1 MLVGKIDSSGEFY
14 QYFHDGLGSITMI
27 CDSTGEYQ
35 NLYTYDD
42 FGDFRLKSENVSN
55 SYCYTGQERD
65 EEPSGLY
72 NLRARYY
79 ASGMGRITQ
88 EDPLLAVLD
97 VSRIQELNGYC
108 YVANNPINLIDPF
121 GLCGDKQENCR
132 MVFLNCMLEYSLGV
146 DIESILALG
155 QGMQYYFITRA
166 WQHAAS
172 RTLTV
177 PLRSSIFRKWLLKG
191 RVATQAANIATL
203 GALIVIEEICIFKEI
218 ECLQDNAYGILD
230 KTYKHA
236 FE

>member
-1 MLVGKIDSSGEFY
+1 M
-14 QYFHDGLGSITMI
+14 
-27 CDSTGEYQ
+27 
-35 NLYTYDD
+35 
-42 FGDFRLKSENVSN
+42 
-55 SYCYTGQERD
+55 
-65 EEPSGLY
+65 
-72 NLRARYY
+72 
-79 ASGMGRITQ
+79 
-88 EDPLLAVLD
+88 AVLD
-97 VSRIQELNGYC
+97 AERIQEFNGYA
-108 YVANNPINLIDPF
+108 YVSNNPIGFIDPF
-121 GLCGDKQENCR
+121 GLCKQKQEDCR
-132 MVFLNCMLEYSLGV
+132 MVFLDCMIEYSLGV

-191 RVATQAANIATL
+191 RVGAQAANIATL